1 MTVTGYGSRN
11 EAEIIKYW
19 RTYHR
24 IWLYNERR
32 LDSLHVLL
40 DPGEEVSDFRENAE
54 HVLALAGAPGNDAD
68 DVEESFLVTAHERTA
83 GISHAGGHCVGAE
96 ADHAGLN
103 HVAPLRLQGSV
114 SKNRTVGFLKGGGRE
129 NAAGDSLHRET
140 PSGEPAILGALIII
154 ALGRHASGAAIRTRH
169 VHVALQ
175 LDQGNVVFDLVRFVE
190 VFVDDDL
197 LDFEGLLR
205 SVAAEKMPFSGFDR
219 IFGGS
224 F

>member
-1 MTVTGYGSRN
+1 MAYDV
-11 EAEIIKYW
+11 
-19 RTYHR
+19 
-24 IWLYNERR
+24 YNERR

-40 DPGEEVSDFRENAE
+40 DPGEEVSDFRENAG
-54 HVLALAGAPGNDAD
+54 HVLTLAGAPGNDTD
-68 DVEESFLVTAHERTA
+68 DVEESLLVTADERTA
-83 GISHAGGHCVGAE
+83 RISHAGGNCVGAE

-103 HVAPLRLQGSV
+103 HIAPFRLQGSV
-114 SKNRTVGFLKGGGRE
+114 SENRTVGFLKGRGRE
-129 NAAGDSLHRET
+129 NSAGDSLHSET
-140 PSGEPAILGALIII
+140 PSGEPAVLGALVIV

-219 IFGGS
+219 IFGGR